1 MCKTTKVLSIFA
13 AKITKAMV
21 DYIKLKQGLD
31 IPIEGIPKARIIKSI
46 ISETVAVKPTDFKG
60 VIPKL
65 SVKEGDSVKAGSL
78 LFTDKKRPEIR
89 FTSPASGTVSE
100 IVRGEK
106 RKLLEIRIKASF
118 QTEYVQFDLP
128 KGDALTKEQVIN
140 ALLESGLWVCIKQRP
155 YGIIPSPETAPKAIF
170 ISGFN
175 SAPLAADMDY
185 TLREDFENVQAAID
199 ALSRIAPG
207 AIHFGLS
214 VKTCMSTPFH
224 KLNGVIFHKF
234 EGPHPAGNVGIQI
247 HHVCPVNKGDVIW
260 TIDLHLLAII
270 GKLFTKGI
278 CDMTKTV
285 AVGGPRVSDP
295 GYVRCLSGMCMKDIS
310 DMVNDNVEKLQ
321 EGCPVRFVSGN
332 VLTGTNVGAEG
343 YLGFFDNQI
352 TVLTE
357 GKYNETLG
365 WAKIFR
371 PKKFS
376 FASTYFSWLTPKK
389 KYRMDTNLNGD
400 VRAFVMTSKYSK
412 VLPMDIYPVY
422 LLKAIL
428 ADDIDKMEQLGI
440 YEVIE
445 EDFALCEYIDPS
457 KIDIQAIISRGID
470 TMIKE
475 MA

>member
-1 MCKTTKVLSIFA
+1 M
-13 AKITKAMV
+13 
-21 DYIKLKQGLD
+21 
-31 IPIEGIPKARIIKSI
+31 
-46 ISETVAVKPTDFKG
+46 
-60 VIPKL
+60 
-65 SVKEGDSVKAGSL
+65 
-78 LFTDKKRPEIR
+78 
-89 FTSPASGTVSE
+89 
-100 IVRGEK
+100 
-106 RKLLEIRIKASF
+106 
-118 QTEYVQFDLP
+118 
-128 KGDALTKEQVIN
+128 
-140 ALLESGLWVCIKQRP
+140 
-155 YGIIPSPETAPKAIF
+155 
-170 ISGFN
+170 
-175 SAPLAADMDY
+175 
-185 TLREDFENVQAAID
+185 
-199 ALSRIAPG
+199 
-207 AIHFGLS
+207 
-214 VKTCMSTPFH
+214 
-224 KLNGVIFHKF
+224 
-234 EGPHPAGNVGIQI
+234 
-247 HHVCPVNKGDVIW
+247 
-260 TIDLHLLAII
+260 
-270 GKLFTKGI
+270 
-278 CDMTKTV
+278 
-285 AVGGPRVSDP
+285 
-295 GYVRCLSGMCMKDIS
+295 
-310 DMVNDNVEKLQ
+310 
-321 EGCPVRFVSGN
+321 
-332 VLTGTNVGAEG
+332 TGTNVGAEG